1 MNRRDFLR
9 ELGRYGVAA
18 GAAGAFGWP
27 LRLFGQ
33 ENSRRG
39 SAGTGQN
46 AGQEMYDLAAVMGGE
61 PPAMFDAGIAALG
74 GMKSFVRPGQT
85 VVIKPNASWN
95 VSPDR
100 GATTTPSLIRRIAE
114 HCRDAGAAKVYILDH
129 TIDNW
134 KLAYATTGIEG
145 AAKTGG
151 GQIVPANSKGY
162 YQEAAVPG
170 ARSLKK
176 VLVHE
181 LILEADV
188 VINVPILKHHGSTL
202 ITSAMKNLM
211 GVIWDRSFYHSTDLH
226 RCIAEFGLLRTPTL
240 NVVDAHT
247 VMMSGGPRGSSY
259 RSSLTV
265 KKMQILSPDIVA
277 ADAAAAKTWGI
288 EPEKVRY
295 IGQADELRLGNMDLD
310 RLRIARIRIG

>member
-1 MNRRDFLR
+1 MNRREFLR
-9 ELGRYGVAA
+9 TLGRFGFAA
-18 GAAGAFGWP
+18 GAASALGWP
-27 LRLFGQ
+27 FRLFSQ
-33 ENSRRG
+33 ENLRSG
-39 SAGTGQN
+39 SPENRPAGEQGI
-46 AGQEMYDLAAVMGGE
+46 YDLAAVMGGE
-61 PPAMFDAGIAALG
+61 PAAMFDAGIAALG
-74 GMKSFVRPGQT
+74 GIKSFVRPGQT

-100 GATTTPSLIRRIAE
+100 GATTTPSLVRRIAE
-114 HCRDAGAAKVYILDH
+114 HCRDAAASKVYILDH

-151 GQIVPANSKGY
+151 GQVVPANSKGY
-162 YQEAAVPG
+162 YQEAVVPG
-170 ARSLKK
+170 AGSLKK

-188 VINVPILKHHGSTL
+188 VINVPVLKHHGSTT

-211 GVIWDRSFYHSTDLH
+211 GVVWDRSYYHSTDLH

-259 RSSLTV
+259 RSSLSV
-265 KKMQILSPDIVA
+265 KKMQILSADIVA

-295 IGQADELRLGNMDLD
+295 IVQADGLRLGSMDLD
-310 RLRIARIRIG
+310 SLRIARIRV